1 MTITESGTKTGEQTN
16 QLKQNPETDPHMYV
30 HLLVYKDDLAEQ

>member
-16 QLKQNPETDPHMYV
+16 QLKQSPETDPHMYV
-30 HLLVYKDDLAEQ
+30 HLIVYKDDLAEQ